1 MKRIFLTGGTGF
13 FGRTLFDALCT
24 GAWREYRWV
33 VLSRAPE
40 KFLTSC
46 PEFNVLSD
54 RLELIRGDIRDF
66 EFPSGRFD
74 AVVHG
79 ATPAVTTLADEEM
92 SSIILD
98 GTRRVLEFVRA
109 AEVPRLLFVSSG
121 AVYGRACP
129 GVRLIS
135 EDHPLNPVTAYGRG
149 KLAAERLC
157 LEACGARCVIVR
169 GFAFVGPRL
178 NFNIHYAIGNFIRDA
193 LNGGPI
199 TITGDGTPLRSYL
212 GSSDLSRWLMTLLEH
227 GRGGRVY
234 NLGSDR
240 GMSIAEVAR
249 GVRDALGSKA
259 EIRILKPAEPGK
271 TPEVYVPDISR
282 AREELGLDVEVEFA
296 DAVRAAA
303 GFRC

>member
-109 AEVPRLLFVSSG
+109 AEVPRLLFALFFALLWIVSPVDLIPDAIPFFG
-121 AVYGRACP
+121 TLDDAAVA
-129 GVRLIS
+129 I
-135 EDHPLNPVTAYGRG
+135 
-149 KLAAERLC
+149 LAALS
-157 LEACGARCVIVR
+157 CGR
-169 GFAFVGPRL
+169 
-178 NFNIHYAIGNFIRDA
+178 
-193 LNGGPI
+193 
-199 TITGDGTPLRSYL
+199 TLR
-212 GSSDLSRWLMTLLEH
+212 H
-227 GRGGRVY
+227 
-234 NLGSDR
+234 
-240 GMSIAEVAR
+240 
-249 GVRDALGSKA
+249 
-259 EIRILKPAEPGK
+259 
-271 TPEVYVPDISR
+271 
-282 AREELGLDVEVEFA
+282 
-296 DAVRAAA
+296 
-303 GFRC
+303 